1 MTEGIQINEG
11 GIRAAIAAVR
21 NASPAPQVELQTP
34 AAVPAPEAPTNQVPV
49 EAAPVEPVA
58 AQPQTQT
65 DLPVQE
71 SHPFEDDFEL
81 DLSKNPLEEVPVEA
95 PAPERVMSRR
105 EADEEFRELLKSNP
119 RFRRIY
125 DNHADMAKLAAL
137 PEEGG
142 IGFKPEVEQ
151 VKQWHSS
158 HANLDEMV
166 QDFTSGS
173 PQTAA
178 KFVSHWFAQDGYQNS
193 AQVAAAIPEVL
204 AQVNPEA
211 YQAVG
216 SHYGNAIINQL
227 TQMASGP
234 NRTPED
240 IARLNDAA
248 LLLSHVTGVKPTQ
261 QQQVASAP
269 ANDEVAALR
278 AEVQRLKYG
287 TQQQSQ
293 GSIRQAFT
301 QNLDRVLSA
310 DADTALASL
319 KESTDPV
326 IYKALREDMI
336 REMRQV
342 AVSNPAI
349 RQELDNSLKRM
360 TRSGQVGDM
369 NGEVRLWRQGYR
381 DRLPQIR
388 SQYLKAAGFSVTRPA
403 DEARAV
409 MQQAQNKTAPTQ
421 GTAPMASTSVQ
432 PRQPN
437 ESMRDFIS
445 RTLHSRR
452 AG

>member
-1 MTEGIQINEG
+1 MTDGIQINEG

-21 NASPAPQVELQTP
+21 NASPAPQGELQTP
-34 AAVPAPEAPTNQVPV
+34 AAVPAPEAPTNPV
-49 EAAPVEPVA
+49 QTEAAPAGQATEAP
-58 AQPQTQT
+58 QPQT

-71 SHPFEDDFEL
+71 VSPVDDFEL
-81 DLSKNPLEEVPVEA
+81 DLNTNPLEEPVAEA
-95 PAPERVMSRR
+95 PTPERVLSRR

-125 DNHADMAKLAAL
+125 DNHAEMAKLAAH

-166 QDFTSGS
+166 NDFTSGS
-173 PQTAA
+173 PQAAA
-178 KFVSHWFAQDGYQNS
+178 KFVSHWFNASDGYQNS
-193 AQVAAAIPEVL
+193 TQVAAAIPEVL

-216 SHYGNAIINQL
+216 NHYGNAIINQL
-227 TQMASGP
+227 TQLANAAGRS
-234 NRTPED
+234 PED
-240 IARLNDAA
+240 VARLNDAA

-261 QQQVASAP
+261 QQQVAQAP

-287 TQQQSQ
+287 TQQQAQ
-293 GSIRQAFT
+293 GNIREVFT
-301 QNLDRVLSA
+301 QNLDRVLGA
-310 DADTALASL
+310 DADTALATL

-326 IYKALREDMI
+326 VYKALKADMI

-342 AVSNPAI
+342 AISNPAI
-349 RQELDNSLKRM
+349 RQELENNLKRM
-360 TRSGQVGDM
+360 TRAGQLGDM
-369 NGEVRLWRQGYR
+369 SGVVRLWRQGYR
-381 DRLPQIR
+381 DTLPSMR

-409 MQQAQNKTAPTQ
+409 MQQAQQKTAPTQ
-421 GTAPMASTSVQ
+421 GTAPQQSTSIQ
-432 PRQPN
+432 PRQPG
-437 ESMRDFIS
+437 ESMRDFVS
-445 RTLHSRR
+445 RTLHARR

>member
-1 MTEGIQINEG
+1 MTDGIQINEG

-21 NASPAPQVELQTP
+21 NASPAPQGELQTP
-34 AAVPAPEAPTNQVPV
+34 AAVPAPETPTNQVPV
-49 EAAPVEPVA
+49 TAAPVEQVE

-71 SHPFEDDFEL
+71 STPFDDFEL
-81 DLSKNPLEEVPVEA
+81 DLSTNPLEEVPVEA

-158 HANLDEMV
+158 HANLDEMM

-173 PQTAA
+173 PQAAA

-193 AQVAAAIPEVL
+193 TQVAAAIPEVL

-216 SHYGNAIINQL
+216 THYGNAIINQL
-227 TQMASGP
+227 TQLAAAAGRS
-234 NRTPED
+234 PED
-240 IARLNDAA
+240 VARLNDAA
-248 LLLSHVTGVKPTQ
+248 LLLSHVTGVNPNQ
-261 QQQVASAP
+261 QQQVAPAP

-287 TQQQSQ
+287 TQQQAQ
-293 GSIRQAFT
+293 GNIREVFT
-301 QNLDRVLSA
+301 QNLDRVLGA

-326 IYKALREDMI
+326 VYKALRADMI

-342 AVSNPAI
+342 AISNPAI

-360 TRSGQVGDM
+360 IRSGQVGDM
-369 NGEVRLWRQGYR
+369 SGVVRLWRQGYR
-381 DRLPQIR
+381 DPLPQIR

-421 GTAPMASTSVQ
+421 GTAPQQSTSIQ

-437 ESMRDFIS
+437 ESMRDFVS
-445 RTLHSRR
+445 RTLHARR

>member
-21 NASPAPQVELQTP
+21 NASPAPQGELQTP
-34 AAVPAPEAPTNQVPV
+34 AAVPAPETPTNQVPV
-49 EAAPVEPVA
+49 EAAPVEQVE

-65 DLPVQE
+65 DLPVQDA
-71 SHPFEDDFEL
+71 PVDDFEL
-81 DLSKNPLEEVPVEA
+81 DLSKNPLEEVPTEA
-95 PAPERVMSRR
+95 PTPERVMSRR

-125 DNHADMAKLAAL
+125 DNHAEMARVSAP

-151 VKQWHSS
+151 IKQWHSS
-158 HANLDEMV
+158 HANLDDMV
-166 QDFTSGS
+166 LDFTSGS
-173 PQTAA
+173 PQAAA
-178 KFVSHWFAQDGYQNS
+178 KFVSHWFDANEGYQNS
-193 AQVAAAIPEVL
+193 TQVAAAIPEVL

-216 SHYGNAIINQL
+216 NHYGSAIINQL
-227 TQMASGP
+227 TQLASAPG
-234 NRTPED
+234 RTPED

-261 QQQVASAP
+261 RQQAAPPP

-287 TQQQSQ
+287 TQQQTQ
-293 GSIRQAFT
+293 GNIRESFT
-301 QNLDRVLSA
+301 RNLDHVLEA
-310 DADTALASL
+310 DADTALSSL
-319 KESTDPV
+319 KEAADPV
-326 IYKALREDMI
+326 VYKALRADMI

-342 AVSNPAI
+342 AISNPAI
-349 RQELDNSLKRM
+349 RQELDNNLKRM
-360 TRSGQVGDM
+360 IRSGQVGDM
-369 NGEVRLWRQGYR
+369 SGVVRLWRQGYR
-381 DRLPQIR
+381 DPLPQIR

-409 MQQAQNKTAPTQ
+409 MQQAQQKTAPTQ
-421 GTAPMASTSVQ
+421 GTAPQTSTSIQ
-432 PRQPN
+432 PRQPG
-437 ESMRDFIS
+437 ESMRDFVG
-445 RTLHSRR
+445 RTLHARR